1 MKKLLF
7 LILLFCIQCSSSPEY
22 MKTES
27 IFEDTIPTKDSTL
40 ELVHHMDSIREILLP
55 HIEKSQETEIAVK
68 KTVKREKKLKKQL
81 KETKKELK
89 ETKKNLEETKKELA
103 QLKKV
108 AGKRNLLQ
116 KVLNIEVDS
125 VEVTDY
131 TIE

>member
-22 MKTES
+22 METEN
-27 IFEDTIPTKDSTL
+27 IFEDTIPKIDSTL
-40 ELVHHMDSIREILLP
+40 NLVYHMDSIREALLP
-55 HIEKSQETEIAVK
+55 QIEKSEKTEIAVK
-68 KTVKREKKLKKQL
+68 KTVKREKKLKKEL
-81 KETKKELK
+81 KATKKELK